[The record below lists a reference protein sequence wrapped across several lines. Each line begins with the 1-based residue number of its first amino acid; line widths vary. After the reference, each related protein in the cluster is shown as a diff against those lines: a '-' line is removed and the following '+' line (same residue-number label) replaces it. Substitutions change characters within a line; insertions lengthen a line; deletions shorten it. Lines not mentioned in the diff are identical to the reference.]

1 MIGLIIG
8 DKVEHTVYLNNIQRA
23 LTTNNLQ
30 DTKLS
35 QEEIASMSG
44 WISEMLETINMIQLN
59 DTVNHSENVGA

>member
-23 LTTNNLQ
+23 LKTNNLQ
-30 DTKLS
+30 ETKLS

-44 WISEMLETINMIQLN
+44 WITEMLETINMIQLN
-59 DTVNHSENVGA
+59 DTVNHSEDAGV

>member
-23 LTTNNLQ
+23 LKTNNLQ
-30 DTKLS
+30 ETKLS

>member
-23 LTTNNLQ
+23 LKINNLQ
-30 DTKLS
+30 ETKLS
-35 QEEIASMSG
+35 QEEIASMSE
-44 WISEMLETINMIQLN
+44 WITEMLETINMIQLN

>member
-23 LTTNNLQ
+23 LKTNNLQ
-30 DTKLS
+30 ETKLS

-44 WISEMLETINMIQLN
+44 WITEMLETINMIQLN

>member
-23 LTTNNLQ
+23 LKTNNLQ
-30 DTKLS
+30 ETKLS

-44 WISEMLETINMIQLN
+44 WITEMLETINMIQLN
-59 DTVNHSENVGA
+59 DTVNHSENVGT

>member
-1 MIGLIIG
+1 MIGLIIV

-23 LTTNNLQ
+23 LKTNNLQ
-30 DTKLS
+30 ETKLS

-44 WISEMLETINMIQLN
+44 WITEMLETINMIQLN

>member
-23 LTTNNLQ
+23 LKTNNLQ
-30 DTKLS
+30 ETKLS

-44 WISEMLETINMIQLN
+44 WITEMLETINMIQLN
-59 DTVNHSENVGA
+59 DTVNHSENAGA

>member
-23 LTTNNLQ
+23 LKTNNLQ
-30 DTKLS
+30 ETKLS

-44 WISEMLETINMIQLN
+44 WITEMLETINMIQLN
-59 DTVNHSENVGA
+59 DTVNHSENAGV

>member
-23 LTTNNLQ
+23 LKTNNLQ
-30 DTKLS
+30 ETKLS

-44 WISEMLETINMIQLN
+44 WITEMLETINMIQLN
-59 DTVNHSENVGA
+59 DTVNHSENAGL

>member
-23 LTTNNLQ
+23 LKTNNLQ
-30 DTKLS
+30 ETKLS

-44 WISEMLETINMIQLN
+44 WITEMLETINMIQLN
-59 DTVNHSENVGA
+59 DTVNHSENVAH